1 MSETSHRLASR
12 GVPLV
17 KHPKASLRRWWR
29 MGVISPRIQAL
40 IKGAMVFLTPPE
52 PTPQKRAAAAQ
63 ANQALHLAIKN
74 ILRAG
79 IAEGSEC
86 DAIRRILELQNIIE
100 GEAVA
105 MLASAKTDTKGA
117 ENAC

>member
-1 MSETSHRLASR
+1 MSATSHRLALR

-52 PTPQKRAAAAQ
+52 PTPHKRAAAAAQ

-86 DAIRRILELQNIIE
+86 DAIRRIMELQSIIE

-105 MLASAKTDTKGA
+105 ILAIAETDTKGA
-117 ENAC
+117 GNV

>member
-1 MSETSHRLASR
+1 MPCMRR
-12 GVPLV
+12 GDPV
-17 KHPKASLRRWWR
+17 SD
-29 MGVISPRIQAL
+29 IDPRIQAL

-52 PTPQKRAAAAQ
+52 PTPQKRAAAAAQ

-79 IAEGSEC
+79 IAEGSQC
-86 DAIRRILELQNIIE
+86 DVIRRILELQTIIE

-105 MLASAKTDTKGA
+105 ILAIAETDTKGA